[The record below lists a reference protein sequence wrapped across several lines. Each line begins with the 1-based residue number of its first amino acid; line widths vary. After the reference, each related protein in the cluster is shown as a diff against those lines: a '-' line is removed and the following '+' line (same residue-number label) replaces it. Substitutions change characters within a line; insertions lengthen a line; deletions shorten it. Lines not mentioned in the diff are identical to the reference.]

1 VVCEFIHAAAL
12 EGGNMDKARLDAIRA
27 RCEAATPG
35 PWNAI
40 DKGNTVP
47 SYAIRH
53 FAVGEKCVNVA
64 SGISTKTGDA
74 DFIANARTDVPD
86 LLAEVEK
93 LREQLEHADLVLD
106 AYKQDRDEWRRRAEA
121 AEQDIRDMLYES
133 TLLIDDALCLWC
145 EHYDEPHDLC
155 WAQDCKAECKWRGP
169 QEDKPD
175 ATKEAS
181 HENE

>member
-1 VVCEFIHAAAL
+1 
-12 EGGNMDKARLDAIRA
+12 MDKARLDAIRA

-64 SGISTKTGDA
+64 SGISPKTGDA
-74 DFIANARTDVPD
+74 DFIAAARTDVPD

-106 AYKQDRDEWRRRAEA
+106 AYKQDRDEWRRRAE
-121 AEQDIRDMLYES
+121 
-133 TLLIDDALCLWC
+133 
-145 EHYDEPHDLC
+145 
-155 WAQDCKAECKWRGP
+155 KAEACIPKMLQLMPIGLCKRLCKRAGVNCGTYGDCNPEWNG
-169 QEDKPD
+169 
-175 ATKEAS
+175 TT
-181 HENE
+181 